1 MKSLLNKINKNI
13 ITPKCVFSTTVDLRH
28 RNKKK
33 LRLQINTN
41 KQENG
46 TPQYQA
52 STQSRNFTEAT
63 IISCQ
68 KILLK

>member
-33 LRLQINTN
+33 LGLQINTN

-46 TPQYQA
+46 TP
-52 STQSRNFTEAT
+52 
-63 IISCQ
+63 
-68 KILLK
+68 